1 MSNFASQLKSEI
13 SRIAKKE
20 IRHES
25 ATLKKSSTQYRSD
38 IAALKKRVAHLESL
52 VKKLS
57 KAAQKSQSTTSHET
71 DDKALRFRSNG
82 FATLRKKLGL
92 SAQEMGQLL
101 GVSGQSVYKW
111 EQGKARPRAN
121 QLQAIASIRHIGKK
135 QARALLDG

>member
-1 MSNFASQLKSEI
+1 MSNFASQLKTEI

-20 IRHES
+20 IRGES
-25 ATLKKSSTQYRSD
+25 ASLKKSSSQYRSD
-38 IAALKKRVAHLESL
+38 IAALKKRVTSLESL

-57 KAAQKSQSTTSHET
+57 KSAHKAQPEADDAEDKS
-71 DDKALRFRSNG
+71 LRFRSNG

-92 SAQEMGQLL
+92 SANEMGQLL

-121 QLQAIASIRHIGKK
+121 QLKAIAAIRHIGKK
-135 QARALLDG
+135 QAHAMLQA